1 MKCLICGMEISL
13 KSINVNKS
21 AFLKSNSD
29 SVIYYCPFCGAINEY
44 IVDGDKM
51 DLLSNN
57 KLNDVE
63 LKIIEHAMKLEIFN
77 GDFYKQ
83 ASELASSKEIK
94 DMFSALSRIEYTHA
108 RIHQKLCGYSE
119 LPQLNKL
126 DYKRYQN
133 DEELLQQAKLR
144 EMHAIHYYNKYEG
157 NIENPNVKV
166 ILKELKRVEE
176 EHISLI
182 EK

>member
-1 MKCLICGMEISL
+1 MKCLICGMEISF

-29 SVIYYCPFCGAINEY
+29 DIIYYCPFCGAISEY
-44 IVDGDKM
+44 IVDDKQK

-57 KLNDVE
+57 TLNEAE
-63 LKIIEHAMKLEIFN
+63 LKIIEHAMKLEVFN

-83 ASELASSKEIK
+83 ASGLASSKEIK
-94 DMFSALSRIEYTHA
+94 DMFAALSRIEYTHA
-108 RIHQKLCGYSE
+108 RIHQKLCGFNE

-126 DYKRYQN
+126 DYTRYHK
-133 DEELLQQAKLR
+133 DEELLEQAKLR
-144 EMHAIHYYNKYEG
+144 EMHAIHYYNKYEAA
-157 NIENPNVKV
+157 IENNNVKT
-166 ILKELKRVEE
+166 ILKELTRVEE
-176 EHISLI
+176 EHVYLI